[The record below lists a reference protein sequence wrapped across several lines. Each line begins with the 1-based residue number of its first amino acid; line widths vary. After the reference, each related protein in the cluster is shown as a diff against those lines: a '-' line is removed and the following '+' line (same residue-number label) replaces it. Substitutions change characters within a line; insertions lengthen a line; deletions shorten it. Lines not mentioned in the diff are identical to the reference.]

1 MRIKRSDGK
10 TQDSGLKTKDARQKT
25 VDDLT
30 GEEGTLYNWGCG

>member
-10 TQDSGLKTKDARQKT
+10 TQDSRQKT
-25 VDDLT
+25 VDGLT